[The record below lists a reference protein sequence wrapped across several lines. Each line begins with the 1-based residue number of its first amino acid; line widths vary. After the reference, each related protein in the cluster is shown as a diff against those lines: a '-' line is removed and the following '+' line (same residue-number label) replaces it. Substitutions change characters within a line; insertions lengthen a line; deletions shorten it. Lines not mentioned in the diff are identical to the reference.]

1 MTTMR
6 LDNAK
11 SPPNSGDS
19 LDDAIANSQDQIEA
33 MTGMSDIPVRLRLID
48 QRHDVRREK
57 RRHAIQLCGSL
68 ANEDFCHKL
77 WEFNRDGYDVYVVAQ
92 AVNSHLPKDAAVS
105 IGDIES
111 GQVIV
116 ADFDNQ
122 DFLEKWVWHLPPSFF
137 LRRENSDRHFWL
149 GWQTEPYS
157 PTKIRDIHQRIIHW
171 YGSDPA
177 VCDPARIIRLAGF
190 YSHKREQKTRYIFE
204 RGPGWLRST
213 GLKSHL
219 AKLPKVY
226 RNSVSAGDWDSDDYV
241 SEKRLLFLLKQI
253 NPGCDRQKWIG
264 VLGAIKDAKIG
275 RDDFTYME
283 PFDKY
288 ELADKWSSGEL
299 SGSKPENYRD
309 SEDIAYTLNTLCR
322 GESEGRA
329 TVGSLVCAA
338 KEAGMDEVVHKQM
351 RSAELF
357 THPDNASNSRVRES
371 KPELKDVCPKHFSM
385 QSFDQLLAKEPQ
397 PVTEIIPDRIEQGV
411 VNFLSGPGG
420 SHKSRL
426 ALQYCVCIGARK
438 PVFGKTPME
447 VMPIYVSA
455 EDGEDEIIRRMH
467 KLAKQL
473 GVHPDDVRET
483 TGYLDR
489 TNQDNALVRMH
500 EKGGYTLT
508 PFQTQLGNYVA
519 GLPGHKFLVLDSCY
533 DFVRFEGNSKVNEDA
548 VNIFVKEVLG
558 GFCQDT
564 NSTLLIPW
572 HPSYSGQVRGDGSGW
587 SVAWHN
593 SPRVRDQIRRN
604 ASGDAFELTAEKR
617 NHGALPEPITLH
629 YSDGALLPKAEIE
642 LSEQRATDR
651 DAVKKMAVQMAKRG
665 LPIQRQRKISK
676 TELDLLQEKFDCQL
690 RNKEVKDILNRA
702 VVDGELQY
710 VRGSKYQSAGY
721 YPSDAG
727 QELARDAKERQK
739 PRKN

>member
-1 MTTMR
+1 MVPLYSGLVVPFWSGIDSSGKTTLKDARADYGEPTEWDEEHAKR
-6 LDNAK
+6 LVDFVERGKMIKDYAGPFSEGERDNLTYQLFAEAK
-11 SPPNSGDS
+11 NRMIHP
-19 LDDAIANSQDQIEA
+19 
-33 MTGMSDIPVRLRLID
+33 
-48 QRHDVRREK
+48 DVMLE
-57 RRHAIQLCGSL
+57 AIQE
-68 ANEDFCHKL
+68 AAI
-77 WEFNRDGYDVYVVAQ
+77 DGGLGDDTVERKMESAYYDGNTQEA
-92 AVNSHLPKDAAVS
+92 
-105 IGDIES
+105 
-111 GQVIV
+111 
-116 ADFDNQ
+116 
-122 DFLEKWVWHLPPSFF
+122 
-137 LRRENSDRHFWL
+137 
-149 GWQTEPYS
+149 
-157 PTKIRDIHQRIIHW
+157 
-171 YGSDPA
+171 YGSKVGRYWSPNHLFKIHVDGEPVDRPPVDPIVWKA
-177 VCDPARIIRLAGF
+177 ANLD
-190 YSHKREQKTRYIFE
+190 
-204 RGPGWLRST
+204 
-213 GLKSHL
+213 
-219 AKLPKVY
+219 KLPK
-226 RNSVSAGDWDSDDYV
+226 AFPGDPVRSDID
-241 SEKRLLFLLKQI
+241 E
-253 NPGCDRQKWIG
+253 
-264 VLGAIKDAKIG
+264 
-275 RDDFTYME
+275 
-283 PFDKY
+283 DK
-288 ELADKWSSGEL
+288 KNSSGL
-299 SGSKPENYRD
+299 LP
-309 SEDIAYTLNTLCR
+309 
-322 GESEGRA
+322 
-329 TVGSLVCAA
+329 
-338 KEAGMDEVVHKQM
+338 
-351 RSAELF
+351 
-357 THPDNASNSRVRES
+357 
-371 KPELKDVCPKHFSM
+371 M

-426 ALQYCVCIGARK
+426 ALQYCVCIGARI
-438 PVFGKTPME
+438 PVFGKMPME
-447 VMPIYVSA
+447 VMPIYVGA

-508 PFQTQLGNYVA
+508 PFHTQLGNYVA

-593 SPRVRDQIRRN
+593 SPRVRDQIKRN

-727 QELARDAKERQK
+727 QELARDAKEKQK